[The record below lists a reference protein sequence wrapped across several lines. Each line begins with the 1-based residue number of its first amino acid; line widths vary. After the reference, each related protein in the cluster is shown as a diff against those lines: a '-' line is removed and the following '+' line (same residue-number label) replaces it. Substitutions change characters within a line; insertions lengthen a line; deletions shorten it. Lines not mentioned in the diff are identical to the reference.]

1 MVETG
6 PPAKS
11 QELAL
16 FLAGDPATVAAVRK
30 VIESVVSQR
39 RYGIPSSERQDV
51 VQHTLADLCRQ
62 IRKEEFRL
70 RKGLACLAGFL
81 AQCRCVDWFRRRH
94 LTEPVPEGMPDT
106 RDCPEDVVSR
116 NEIEALATKIMR
128 ALPPACRW
136 LMEMVI
142 GQELTYA
149 EVAAMTG
156 RSQGALRVEMCTCL
170 KKARVIHKA
179 LTDGGT
185 ADPRRGDRR

>member
-1 MVETG
+1 MAKTG

-30 VIESVVSQR
+30 VVESVVSQR
-39 RYGIPSSERQDV
+39 RYGIPSAERQDL
-51 VQHTLADLCRQ
+51 VQHALADLCRQ
-62 IRKEEFRL
+62 ISKEGFRL

-94 LTEPVPEGMPDT
+94 PAEPIPDEVPDT
-106 RDCPEDVVSR
+106 RECQEDVISR
-116 NEIEALATKIMR
+116 NEIEVLATRIMR

-142 GQELTYA
+142 GQELSYA

-179 LTDGGT
+179 LTDGSLVG
-185 ADPRRGDRR
+185 PRRGGRR